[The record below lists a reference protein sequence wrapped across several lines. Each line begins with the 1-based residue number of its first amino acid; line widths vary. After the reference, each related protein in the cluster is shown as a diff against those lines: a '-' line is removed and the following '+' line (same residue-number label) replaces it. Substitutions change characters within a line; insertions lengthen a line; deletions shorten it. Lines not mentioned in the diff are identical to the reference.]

1 MQAPPGSM
9 PQSVANTITTMQAP
23 LGTMALQGGG
33 QQIGT
38 MQASTAGLPIQT
50 AQSGVPL
57 QPAQS
62 GTTTITTM
70 SNLHQQHP
78 MQAQTP
84 QPQQGQI
91 QQISEW
97 GHGRVFIKFY
107 YFFYH

>member
-1 MQAPPGSM
+1 MQAPLGSL
-9 PQSVANTITTMQAP
+9 PQSVSNTITTMQAP
-23 LGTMALQGGG
+23 LGTMALQGAG

-38 MQASTAGLPIQT
+38 MQASSAGLPIQT
-50 AQSGVPL
+50 AQSGGVPL

-78 MQAQTP
+78 LQAQTP

-97 GHGRVFIKFY
+97 GHGRVCS
-107 YFFYH
+107 